1 MSQEH
6 AVGLQLLHGG
16 ERCRRAVQDL
26 IEAIPGGDADE
37 PEAETGVFEVRLEAR
52 SQEEAL
58 HTVWNAIA
66 QTGCD
71 DHVVFVDPR
80 ALASRPG
87 GRRRSLRRPAG
98 PSA

>member
-26 IEAIPGGDADE
+26 IEAIPGADADE
-37 PEAETGVFEVRLEAR
+37 PDAETGIFEVRLEAR

-71 DHVVFVDPR
+71 DHVVFVEHPEIPEHWR
-80 ALASRPG
+80 AVPEGDA
-87 GRRRSLRRPAG
+87 A
-98 PSA
+98 A